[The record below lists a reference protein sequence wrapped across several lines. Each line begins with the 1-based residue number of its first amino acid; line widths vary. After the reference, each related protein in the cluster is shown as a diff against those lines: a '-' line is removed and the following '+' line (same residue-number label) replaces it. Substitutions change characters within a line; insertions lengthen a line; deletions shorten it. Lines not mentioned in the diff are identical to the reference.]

1 MLLIRCFHLAVGV
14 YMLIRH
20 KLLLSAAVSIAALG
34 AMFGLQ
40 LYFGQVQSELSKASQ
55 GISSLKSEVLS
66 LRRDEKDFLARL
78 DLKYVDKHQSNH
90 NDIKLLTRELD
101 RVFTE
106 YSIPTQALANFNS
119 DLTIYVST
127 FTKVVGLHQQMG
139 LTPKA
144 GLYGALRDAVHQVES
159 LVKQYDQPALMVQML
174 QLRRAEKDFMLRRSQ
189 SYVAKFDDGLINFE
203 TVLAQSTVTPAA
215 KQQISTLIQQYNA
228 DFKQLVTKEQ
238 QLGLSVTQGQMGELR
253 QAVANTDRA
262 LAQLESLANTAIQ
275 DEEESAFYL
284 GLSIAV
290 LIALALSGATFLI
303 IRSII
308 DPVKQITAIITQI
321 EVNKDLSMRCDESS
335 DDELGQIA
343 KHFNSMVESF
353 QELIE
358 QVTTSVGTMNQ
369 SCQDLAGNVTQASEG
384 VISQL
389 NETDMVATAITEMGA
404 TIEEIA
410 KNTELAANKAS
421 STHDNA
427 LLGQRGVEQ
436 TIEKIESL
444 AQQINQSAVVVNEL
458 EKDSETIGR
467 VLGVIK
473 SIADQTN
480 LLALNAAIEAARA
493 GEQGRGFAVVA
504 DEVRSLAMRTQEST
518 EEISAIVQTLQSRT
532 RSIVKVMEA
541 SRIQGDESAVQA
553 ASAGA
558 LLQLINSDVTNIMD
572 MSTQIAAA
580 IEEQSMVAT
589 EVNKNVV
596 VIRDIAQETADR
608 AVANSSATENVKER
622 AEFLLHAV
630 SKFKV

>member
-1 MLLIRCFHLAVGV
+1 
-14 YMLIRH
+14 MLIRH
-20 KLLLSAAVSIAALG
+20 KLLLSATVSITALA
-34 AMFGLQ
+34 AMFALQ
-40 LYFGQVQSELSKASQ
+40 LYFGQVQSELSQASQ

-78 DLKYVDKHQSNH
+78 DLKYVDKHKSNN
-90 NDIKLLTRELD
+90 NDIESLTRELD
-101 RVFTE
+101 SVFSK
-106 YSIPTQALANFNS
+106 YKIPTKALTNFNN
-119 DLTIYVST
+119 DLAIYSNT
-127 FTKVVGLHQQMG
+127 FGKVVVLNQQIG
-139 LTPKA
+139 LTPKT
-144 GLYGALRDAVHQVES
+144 GLYGTLRNAVHQVES

-174 QLRRAEKDFMLRRSQ
+174 QLRRAEKDFMLRRSE
-189 SYVAKFDDGLINFE
+189 SYVAKFDNSLSNFE
-203 TVLAQSTVTPAA
+203 SVLALSILAPTAT
-215 KQQISTLIQQYNA
+215 QQISMLIQQYNT
-228 DFKQLVTKEQ
+228 DFKELVIKEK
-238 QLGLSVTQGQMGELR
+238 QLGLSITQGQMGELR
-253 QAVANTDRA
+253 QAVANTDSA
-262 LAQLESLANTAIQ
+262 LAQLEALASTAIQ
-275 DEEESAFYL
+275 DKAQSAFYL
-284 GLSIAV
+284 GLLIAV
-290 LIALALSGATFLI
+290 LIALALAGATFLI

-308 DPVKQITAIITQI
+308 DPVKQITAVITHI
-321 EVNKDLSMRCDESS
+321 EVNKDLSMRCDASS

-358 QVTTSVGTMNQ
+358 QVTTSVDTMNH
-369 SCQDLAGNVTQASEG
+369 SCQDLAANVTRASNG
-384 VISQL
+384 VASQL

-421 STHDNA
+421 TTHENA
-427 LLGQRGVEQ
+427 LLGQRGVEH

-444 AQQINQSAVVVNEL
+444 AQQINESSLVVNEL
-458 EKDSETIGR
+458 EKDTETIGR

-473 SIADQTN
+473 SIAEQTN

-518 EEISAIVQTLQSRT
+518 EEISAIVQTLQRRT
-532 RSIVKVMEA
+532 RSIVQVMEA

-558 LLQLINSDVTNIMD
+558 LLQQINCDVTNIMD

-580 IEEQSMVAT
+580 IEEQSMVAS

-596 VIRDIAQETADR
+596 VIRDIAQETANT
-608 AVANSSATENVKER
+608 ALENSSATESVKER
-622 AEFLLHAV
+622 AEFLLQAV